1 MGFPTLRLTD
11 EDKVRELVQKTTMT
25 PPFRNDDIEI
35 GSGGPRR
42 NLGRSA
48 RRRRKKLLEIK
59 QQLELVGS
67 PRQDKPTRSEPN
79 SARDSSAIL
88 PYDRNWTLPSVLE
101 TRKETQWNENDE
113 KILLSQLGY
122 IPGNVVRVA
131 ARVSDVACL
140 KPTSDC
146 ISASSEFALNAPV
159 VIQLYPLA
167 LRDQFERQAKGRIN
181 GRRCKGRKRKLG
193 TLHDLQKGT
202 NEQKEEDEQELTVG
216 GALPENCSSN
226 HHRNSEQA
234 IVEPFP
240 TIFWIS
246 HPVLR
251 ILISQLELSGFGA
264 ELEGRLQQDA
274 VAQEK
279 MNRAHKA
286 YAQTRSAMMRPIDR
300 EQYMSETASAS
311 NWIRAALDEAK
322 RGIAGIRNP
331 RAVKCLHAH
340 VAHHLAPGC
349 CSGSVDN
356 VIGHWVL
363 EKLAE
368 QS

>member
-1 MGFPTLRLTD
+1 MTTPTLN
-11 EDKVRELVQKTTMT
+11 K
-25 PPFRNDDIEI
+25 DIEI
-35 GSGGPRR
+35 GSRGPRR

-59 QQLELVGS
+59 QQLEVVGNPPQGES
-67 PRQDKPTRSEPN
+67 TRSETNGAQNP
-79 SARDSSAIL
+79 SAIL
-88 PYDRNWTLPSVLE
+88 PHDRNWTLPSVLE

-140 KPTSDC
+140 KSFSDC
-146 ISASSEFALNAPV
+146 LCATSEFAPNAPV

-167 LRDQFERQAKGRIN
+167 LRDQFERQAKGGIN
-181 GRRCKGRKRKLG
+181 GRRCKGRKRKLNIEQ
-193 TLHDLQKGT
+193 DQQKDT
-202 NEQKEEDEQELTVG
+202 SEQKEVQEDEQELAVD
-216 GALPENCSSN
+216 GALRENCSST
-226 HHRNSEQA
+226 HPRSSEQA

-311 NWIRAALDEAK
+311 NWIRAALDETK

-349 CSGSVDN
+349 CSGSFDN

-368 QS
+368 QSS